1 MHEFGYSEAIL
12 QAVEE
17 RAEGRRVS
25 RLTVRIGALHAVTE
39 PALAQSFE
47 MVAAGTVAD
56 GAVIDLVTVPGDE
69 VTLESIQLTR
79 Q

>member
-1 MHEFGYSEAIL
+1 MHEMGYCEAIL
-12 QAVEE
+12 HAVEK
-17 RAEGRRVS
+17 RAAGRKVT
-25 RLTVRIGALHAVTE
+25 RLKVRIGELHAVAE

-47 MVAAGTVAD
+47 LAAIGTVAD

-69 VTLESIQLTR
+69 VTLESIQLA